1 MVPPPPPPSKES
13 NHSVSVPAPPPGAQT
28 SDFYPPP
35 EATSLCPR
43 SRRGRWILLLLLLQK
58 VPCPARHDL
67 CSAEQRE
74 SGKLMG
80 LWACSSTAT
89 SHLLHQSPP
98 QSSREANH
106 LLSPPQEP
114 ITSSI
119 LHSHQSPSQPPI
131 ITFTATNHHLHSH
144 QSPPRLQGG
153 QYYTLSSSG
162 TTGESG
168 SALHAL
174 LLRDDWWRRR
184 AKSSQVGENSL
195 YLRTGFKARDLYI
208 TDSPH
213 VDFAAAFKLCHQH
226 PEFFI
231 FEQKVLVFS
240 FCTKTHRWSN
250 PVRSLVGCSP
260 WGR

>member
-1 MVPPPPPPSKES
+1 MPSTSWLVLCRAEGVREANGTLSLFLHSHQSPPPPITS
-13 NHSVSVPAPPPGAQT
+13 SVLQ
-28 SDFYPPP
+28 
-35 EATSLCPR
+35 R
-43 SRRGRWILLLLLLQK
+43 S
-58 VPCPARHDL
+58 
-67 CSAEQRE
+67 
-74 SGKLMG
+74 
-80 LWACSSTAT
+80 
-89 SHLLHQSPP
+89 QSPP
-98 QSSREANH
+98 QSSAGTNH
-106 LLSPPQEP
+106 LLNPPQ
-114 ITSSI
+114 
-119 LHSHQSPSQPPI
+119 PP